1 MTQTLFTRRNALLTA
16 LFGSGMVGLRAL
28 ATGLPAWFIANPRQ
42 ATAQDLS
49 CALAARDTLQY
60 LIVSVASAGDPI
72 NCNCP
77 GAYEALG
84 PDPAAAIHP
93 DAADMAKVQV
103 QLGAK
108 SYGAAGPWGM
118 TDVTAAR
125 ATSRFA
131 AGLADQIRSR
141 MAFFHHVT
149 QANNHGDQPKVM
161 RLMGATSKGEMLVSA
176 YAKHLGPCFGTV
188 QTEPVAVG
196 AGGNASE
203 LVSFSGRSLPSISP
217 TQLRQLLAGGSG
229 GSMGGGRGG
238 GKGGTNV
245 LQQLRTIR
253 DSNLDRLNAMAKQD
267 GTNVQK
273 QFLDSLAAS
282 QDQIRKLAM
291 DLQTTLGAINGD
303 TVEGQALAAAALIAA
318 KVTPVVTLRIPF
330 GGDNHTDGTLT
341 NETNDHIDNNNRF
354 TGVAGVMRVIQA
366 LTDMGLQDQVTFAT
380 LNVFGRNLNGIE
392 KVMSKSGRD
401 HYGNHS
407 VALMIGKNVV
417 PGVYGGVAPIS
428 GRGTTMALGASD
440 IDSATGGAVLGGM
453 GDVPSSETP
462 VSMARTLGAALGIPQ
477 SALDGDFIASAGGKV
492 VPAAVTSVPA

>member
-1 MTQTLFTRRNALLTA
+1 MTTTLLTRRNALLTA
-16 LFGSGMVGLRAL
+16 LFGTGLVGLRAM
-28 ATGLPAWFIANPRQ
+28 ATGLPAWFIANPRR
-42 ATAQDLS
+42 ATAQDLE
-49 CALAARDTLQY
+49 CAIAAKDTLQY

-77 GAYEALG
+77 GSYEALG

-93 DAADMAKVQV
+93 DSADMAAVQV
-103 QLGAK
+103 QLGART
-108 SYGAAGPWGM
+108 YGAAAPWAM
-118 TDVTAAR
+118 TDVNSVR
-125 ATSRFA
+125 ATGRFA

-203 LVSFSGRSLPSISP
+203 LVSFAGRSLPSVSP
-217 TQLRQLLAGGSG
+217 TQLRQLLTGSG
-229 GSMGGGRGG
+229 GSTGGRSG

-253 DSNLDRLNAMAKQD
+253 DNNLNRLNELAKQD

-273 QFLDSLAAS
+273 QFLDALAAS
-282 QDQIRKLAM
+282 QTQVRKLAM
-291 DLQTTLGAINGD
+291 DLQTTLGSINGD

-318 KVTPVVTLRIPF
+318 NVTPVVTMRIPF

-354 TGVAGVMRVIQA
+354 SGVAGVMRVIQA
-366 LTDMGLQDQVTFAT
+366 LTDMGLQDKVTFAT
-380 LNVFGRNLNGIE
+380 LNVFGRNLNGID
-392 KVMSKSGRD
+392 KVMQKSGRD

-417 PGVYGGVAPIS
+417 PGVYGGVAPITS
-428 GRGTTMALGASD
+428 RGTTMALGATD
-440 IDSATGGAVLGGM
+440 IDSATGNAVLPGM
-453 GDVPSSETP
+453 GDIPSAQTP
-462 VSMARTLGAALGIPQ
+462 VAMARTLGAALGIPQ
-477 SALDGDFIASAGGKV
+477 SALDADFIQAAGGKV